1 MGVRTTE
8 AALTGAELARR
19 VDALGNLTKREK
31 ARACGYFTV
40 KKNGTERID
49 LAGFYEAL
57 LAAKGVVLDQ
67 DSSNSRGRVPTYTTT
82 VHKNGQIIIGSA
94 YTQQLDLK
102 PGTEFEIKL
111 GHKHIRLI
119 KRGSDQS

>member
-19 VDALGNLTKREK
+19 VDSLGNLTKREK

-40 KKNGTERID
+40 KRNGAERID

-102 PGTEFEIKL
+102 PGTEFEIHLGRKSIKL
-111 GHKHIRLI
+111 VRCD
-119 KRGSDQS
+119 SDAA